1 MIQYVLTENINEH
14 HDIVLLEIETV
25 LGSKLIEG
33 ASWIYDTPSHQ
44 KVWGAETVPLTFSVY
59 QIQILITLFF
69 REYFCQ
75 LLCHALCEYGG
86 INYFALW
93 VDEIHGREP

>member
-59 QIQILITLFF
+59 QIQILITLNSAT
-69 REYFCQ
+69 
-75 LLCHALCEYGG
+75 L
-86 INYFALW
+86 
-93 VDEIHGREP
+93 